1 MRGITRLLRAARRR
15 VACLAMIMIVS
26 RDDPTSAKPGV
37 SFVWAR
43 VCGFCSRSASS
54 PRNPRTRLH
63 SIDSAPSKLMQNPM
77 IQDEETK
84 LALIY
89 GFLAAFLPL
98 AVVTVS
104 LRLYARW
111 RFTHVGKDDILVVVG
126 LVRAGNPPVC
136 LALALKS

>member
-1 MRGITRLLRAARRR
+1 
-15 VACLAMIMIVS
+15 
-26 RDDPTSAKPGV
+26 
-37 SFVWAR
+37 
-43 VCGFCSRSASS
+43 
-54 PRNPRTRLH
+54 
-63 SIDSAPSKLMQNPM
+63 MQNPM